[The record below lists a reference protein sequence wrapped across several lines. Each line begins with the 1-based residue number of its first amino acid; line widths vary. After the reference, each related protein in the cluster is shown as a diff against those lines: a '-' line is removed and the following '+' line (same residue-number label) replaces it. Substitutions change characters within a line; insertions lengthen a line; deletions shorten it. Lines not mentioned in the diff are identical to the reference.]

1 MGNECAEHFRADVRH
16 FIDAIKI
23 AFASPRERIKA
34 LRLQSSCSGA
44 AFLKCTSTSRNSEGA
59 TVNQLD
65 AIKRKRFNRRSF
77 MASVG
82 AAGAAAALVGC
93 GSSSSS
99 GGGAMTTAYTDVDI
113 LNFALNLEYL
123 EAEFYLHAATGNGL
137 ASADTGSSA
146 GAVTGGTKVA
156 GLSSTQQNILNEI
169 AYDEQ
174 QHVRFLRSALGSA
187 AVSRPAIDLTNSF
200 NALASA
206 AGIASTFNPFA
217 SFDAVIVGA
226 YIFED
231 VGVTAYAGAAPL
243 ISTAGI
249 TAGYL
254 AAAAG
259 IMGVEAY
266 HAAYVRTYLTAQAI
280 ASSSYVYLGYANKV
294 SALRATL
301 GGGNETT
308 LTVPTGTTS
317 ATSIV
322 TPSAI
327 VAATSA
333 NAIAYARTTDQVLHI
348 VYGSL
353 SNTSGATASAAGV
366 AKGTFFPNGL
376 NGNITVTQS

>member
-1 MGNECAEHFRADVRH
+1 VSRSDE
-16 FIDAIKI
+16 
-23 AFASPRERIKA
+23 
-34 LRLQSSCSGA
+34 LCS
-44 AFLKCTSTSRNSEGA
+44 KQ
-59 TVNQLD
+59 V
-65 AIKRKRFNRRSF
+65 NRRTF
-77 MASVG
+77 LAGVG
-82 AAGAAAALVGC
+82 AASAAAVLAGC
-93 GSSSSS
+93 GSS
-99 GGGAMTTAYTDVDI
+99 GQPIAMGSTTTSYSDTDI

-123 EAEFYLHAATGNGL
+123 EAEFYLHAATGGGL
-137 ASADTGSSA
+137 ATADTGTSP
-146 GAVTGGTKVA
+146 GAVTGGAQVM
-156 GLSSTQQNILNEI
+156 GLSPAQQNILNEI

-174 QHVRFLRSALGSA
+174 EHVRFLRSALGSA
-187 AVSRPAIDLTNSF
+187 AVARPAIDLTNSF

-206 AGIASTFNPFA
+206 AGIGATFNPFA
-217 SFDAVIVGA
+217 NFDAFIVGA

-249 TAGYL
+249 AAGYL

-280 ASSSYVYLGYANKV
+280 ANSSYLYLGYANKV

-308 LTVPTGTTS
+308 LTVPSGTTS
-317 ATSIV
+317 PTSIV

-348 VYGSL
+348 IYGSL
-353 SNTSGATASAAGV
+353 SNTSGATMSAAGV
-366 AKGTFFPNGL
+366 AKGAFFPNGL